1 MSAQS
6 MPFIAILLC
15 FFSYQLVVGQESLLQ
30 QAETAFQDKDYTKA
44 VRLSKS
50 YLKEYP
56 DHIKAQELLGTAYA
70 SQENWED
77 SKEVYKKLVTAY
89 PSQANYHFKYGG
101 SLGLYAKNVSKF
113 KAVLLL
119 DEIKFHLKQAT
130 LLEPKHIDA
139 RWALV
144 QLYMELPG
152 IVGGSKSTAKQYA
165 NELESI
171 SKVDGKLAF
180 GFIEEYDGQLALAE
194 AYYKEA
200 VSIGNSSSCYQ
211 KLVDIQLKQ
220 NKKKEAIS
228 TLKQA
233 YAQTSDTKFNN
244 QLKELIN

>member
-1 MSAQS
+1 MK
-6 MPFIAILLC
+6 PFLATLICIFSIQLL
-15 FFSYQLVVGQESLLQ
+15 VGQGNLFQ
-30 QAETAFQDKDYTKA
+30 QATLAFQDKDYASA
-44 VRLSKS
+44 VRLSTL
-50 YLKEYP
+50 YLKEHP
-56 DHIKAQELLGTAYA
+56 NHIKAQELLGTAYA
-70 SQENWED
+70 SQENWEA

-130 LLEPKHIDA
+130 VIDPNHIDA

-152 IVGGSKSTAKQYA
+152 IVGGSKSTATQYA
-165 NELESI
+165 KELDSI

-180 GFIEEYDGQLALAE
+180 GFIEEYDGNLALAE
-194 AYYKEA
+194 KYYKEA
-200 VSIGNSSSCYQ
+200 VSIGNSSTCYQ
-211 KLVDIQLKQ
+211 KLVDVQLKQ

-233 YAQTSDTKFNN
+233 IAQTSDTSFNI